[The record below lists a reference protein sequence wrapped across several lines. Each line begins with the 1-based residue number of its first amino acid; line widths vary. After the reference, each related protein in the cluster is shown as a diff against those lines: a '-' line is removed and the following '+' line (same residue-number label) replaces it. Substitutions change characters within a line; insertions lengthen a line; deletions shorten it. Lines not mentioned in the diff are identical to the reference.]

1 MIPDVAASTASTWVC
16 TCGKVNAKSSSSCSG
31 GC

>member
-1 MIPDVAASTASTWVC
+1 MTPDVAAELKTTWVC
-16 TCGKVNAKSSSSCSG
+16 GCGKVNAKSSSDCSG